1 MAFNPKSALSFLLIF
16 NILLAITNRAVFA
29 GRAIP
34 TDSKNTDMKQP
45 DSFIGKDGSVLV
57 PGIGRFML
65 PPLGHGFDPSTYNP
79 VTGTNGGFGIGSGSD
94 TGTGA
99 GTGGSYVP
107 GGDDTLVPNP
117 GVEVP
122 NPGSGIGGNT
132 PGAAAAR
139 P

>member
-16 NILLAITNRAVFA
+16 NILLAITNHAVFA
-29 GRAIP
+29 GREIP

-65 PPLGHGFDPSTYNP
+65 PPLGHGFDPFTYNP
-79 VTGTNGGFGIGSGSD
+79 VTGTNGGFGSD

-99 GTGGSYVP
+99 GTGGSSVP

-117 GVEVP
+117 GVQVP